1 MMRIEDAVEDMAV
14 IYSRYAKALSASR
27 NSGAVKLPQQLK

>member
-1 MMRIEDAVEDMAV
+1 VIRIEDAVEDMAV

-27 NSGAVKLPQQLK
+27 NSGAVKLLQQLK